1 MYPGNLSNEYLFW
14 LEGQVYDADWQLD
27 CDLLDFLLGDG
38 Q

>member
-14 LEGQVYDADWQLD
+14 LESQVYDSGWQLD
-27 CDLLDFLLGDG
+27 GDLLDFLLGNG

>member
-1 MYPGNLSNEYLFW
+1 MVDLSTEFVFW
-14 LEGQVYDADWQLD
+14 IESQVYNSQWQLD